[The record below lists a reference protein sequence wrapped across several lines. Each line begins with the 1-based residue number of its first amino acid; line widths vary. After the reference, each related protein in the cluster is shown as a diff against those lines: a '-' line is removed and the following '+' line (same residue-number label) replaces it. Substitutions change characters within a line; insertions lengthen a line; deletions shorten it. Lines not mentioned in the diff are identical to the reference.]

1 MISDEVKVHILS
13 ELQCSIISNDAFYS
27 ISEVS
32 DCISPLYTTSLV
44 DLHYTMIRNI
54 PTASFQSFLSE
65 SMN

>member
-1 MISDEVKVHILS
+1 MMSDEVKIHILS
-13 ELQCSIISNDAFYS
+13 ELQCSIISSDAFHS

-44 DLHYTMIRNI
+44 DLQYTMIRNI
-54 PTASFQSFLSE
+54 PIVSFQSFLSE